1 MTTELKRDKSA
12 NRKDNIVENP
22 ISLAKIQSQEQGKFK
37 KKNRGDYFL
46 SSLVSY
52 FLVYLI

>member
-12 NRKDNIVENP
+12 NRKDNIEENP